1 MAKKIKDLN
10 PAEYNP
16 RKISDKQMELL
27 DKTLH
32 EFGDLSGIVYNVA
45 TNTLVGG
52 HQRIKNF
59 NSNSVIDKTPFTDE
73 VGTVAIGYI
82 NTEIGKFSYR
92 EVNWSLEKEK
102 AANIAANKSGGEWDF
117 TKLKDLME
125 NLDTGELDLEL
136 TGFDNQEIEKLLVD
150 IKDPVDLLEPG
161 QFRDEIEY
169 FNLSKFYPSTSNDY
183 GIPDIQKQ
191 DIDIYGLM
199 GFNFCLSSSKKED
212 KENTI
217 HYFLDDY
224 QFERVWNSPSV
235 YLKILQKFNGCL
247 SPDFSLYTDF
257 PIALQIYNTYRN
269 RWLAAYW
276 QENNINVIPTV
287 SWSNKESYEFCFLGI
302 PETSP
307 VAVSTVGI
315 MKDKT
320 YQKNFM
326 NGFNKMLEVIKP
338 EKVIIYGE
346 SFPELDKI
354 ETPLIYFKAFQT
366 KHREV

>member
-1 MAKKIKDLN
+1 MNLGVKKFIQVQYIPIDLLK
-10 PAEYNP
+10 EWDRNP
-16 RKISDKQMELL
+16 RKNDSAVER
-27 DKTLH
+27 
-32 EFGDLSGIVYNVA
+32 LSKLIQSHGFINPVIA
-45 TNTLVGG
+45 TEDNIIRAG
-52 HQRIKNF
+52 HTR
-59 NSNSVIDKTPFTDE
+59 V
-73 VGTVAIGYI
+73 
-82 NTEIGKFSYR
+82 
-92 EVNWSLEKEK
+92 K
-102 AANIAANKSGGEWDF
+102 AAKRAGLKEVPVILIDMDEKQAQAFAIADNKSSEWAEWDF

-125 NLDTGELDLEL
+125 DLDTGELDLEL